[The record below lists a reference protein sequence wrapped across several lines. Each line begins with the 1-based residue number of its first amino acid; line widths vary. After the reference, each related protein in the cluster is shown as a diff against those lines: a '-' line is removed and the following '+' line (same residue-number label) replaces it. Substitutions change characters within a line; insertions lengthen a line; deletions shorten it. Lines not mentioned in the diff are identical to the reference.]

1 MNRKTDV
8 VYVVLLSMCTD
19 ITLSLSIMDDVVI
32 GVIWRW
38 LYLGE
43 KN

>member
-1 MNRKTDV
+1 MNGKTDV
-8 VYVVLLSMCTD
+8 VYVVLLSMGTD
-19 ITLSLSIMDDVVI
+19 ITLSLSIMGDVVI

>member
-8 VYVVLLSMCTD
+8 VYVVLLSMGTD

-38 LYLGE
+38 LYLGA